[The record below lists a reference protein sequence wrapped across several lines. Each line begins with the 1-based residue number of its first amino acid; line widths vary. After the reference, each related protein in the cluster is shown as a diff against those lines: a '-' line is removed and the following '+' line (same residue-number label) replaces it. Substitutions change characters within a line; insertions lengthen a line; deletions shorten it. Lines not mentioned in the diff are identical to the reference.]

1 MVAPARIE
9 RPQYKEIEI
18 PKFRTVTDTLLRQY
32 QTAEGPV
39 EREDD
44 SHTAYQVLHSRCEQL
59 EKVRFINMQLNA
71 SAATRE
77 AAGEG
82 GLRSRHDGE
91 LLRRHEEL
99 LLLDE
104 KLSPLAPSN
113 RTINL
118 LEQQSNQDQIQ
129 PGTPNNNNNNNNNK
143 GASENGGNN
152 KHVAYVEEEIRRTR
166 GTNKHT
172 SEYPTAVS

>member
-32 QTAEGPV
+32 LAAEGTV

-44 SHTAYQVLHSRCEQL
+44 SQAAYEVLHSRCEQL

-77 AAGEG
+77 EG
-82 GLRSRHDGE
+82 GMRSRHEGE

-99 LLLDE
+99 LLLEE
-104 KLSPLAPSN
+104 KLSPLAP
-113 RTINL
+113 RTLNM
-118 LEQQSNQDQIQ
+118 LEQPARQ
-129 PGTPNNNNNNNNNK
+129 GNNNNNSTPTNNNNSK
-143 GASENGGNN
+143 GATENGGNN
-152 KHVAYVEEEIRRTR
+152 KHVTYVEEEIRRTR
-166 GTNKHT
+166 ANKHT
-172 SEYPTAVS
+172 SDYPTAVS